1 MSRSRAM
8 HTGATAV
15 RKLTYRDFVK
25 FPDDG
30 KRHELI
36 DGVHYVT
43 PAPRS
48 PHQNILGNLHFL
60 IRTHLE
66 SHPGGRV
73 FLSPLDVVLSLF
85 DIVEPDLLF
94 ISERRK
100 AILTDK
106 HIQGAPDLVVEIGSK
121 STRRRDEG
129 VKLKLYD
136 RFDVLEYWVVDPDA
150 EVVRVYR
157 RLDKHLQRVE
167 ELSRIHDE
175 HLTSPLLPGMSL
187 PLSRVFAD

>member
-1 MSRSRAM
+1 M
-8 HTGATAV
+8 HTATAV

-43 PAPRS
+43 PTPVS
-48 PHQNILGNLHFL
+48 PHQIILGNLHFL
-60 IRTHLE
+60 IRLHLE

-73 FLSPLDVVLSLF
+73 FLSPLDVILSMF
-85 DIVEPDLLF
+85 DVVEPDLLF
-94 ISERRK
+94 ISERRM

-106 HIQGAPDLVVEIGSK
+106 WIHGAPDLVVEIGSK

-129 VKLKLYD
+129 VKLKLYE
-136 RFDVLEYWVVDPDA
+136 RYDVTEYWVVDPDA
-150 EVVRVYR
+150 EVIRVYR
-157 RLDKHLQRVE
+157 QRDKHLRRVE
-167 ELSRIHDE
+167 ELSRAHDE
-175 HLTSPLLPGMSL
+175 RLTSPLLPGMSL
-187 PLSRVFAD
+187 PLSRIFAD